1 MKPERM
7 LFRALNMSMTILLTL
22 NLKEI
27 FDKILFNLIL
37 EIKKLNQTFSI
48 VIYGDGNTA
57 KKIIFELSKSFNN
70 C

>member
-27 FDKILFNLIL
+27 FDKILFSLSL

>member
-7 LFRALNMSMTILLTL
+7 LFRALNMPMTILLTL

-27 FDKILFNLIL
+27 FDKILFNLSL